1 MNKCLGN
8 PWGNYLGIISELYR
22 NYLGII
28 SELSAARQPA
38 RTNNSVSLTRTPTL
52 GLGIISELSW
62 NYLGIISDGAVS
74 GTAARDPTTT
84 RAGDQ
89 DDVSYKQTPSNHKK
103 S

>member
-1 MNKCLGN
+1 MNKCLGD
-8 PWGNYLGIISELYR
+8 PLGDPLGELSRNYTGIIPELSR

-38 RTNNSVSLTRTPTL
+38 RANNSVSPTRNPTL

-62 NYLGIISDGAVS
+62 NYFGIISDGAVS

-84 RAGDQ
+84 RAGGQ
-89 DDVSYKQTPSNHKK
+89 DDGS
-103 S
+103 